1 MIPDHDLKRRLG
13 FLHKEAIRKG
23 LLVRIIKVRS
33 HMNISLFS
41 DKVEQ
46 WAFRGNDTADLCA
59 SRGLDILPS
68 EFWDIWQQLGR
79 EIDDISTVRKHL
91 HSLIVQIG
99 QVAVQSK
106 GQIRE
111 VDAQQWDDE
120 NRRENPVD
128 DTSELSC
135 RDLPPTFDFG
145 RLVKVGYRTLGPMAP
160 IVYQWLVELVSS
172 PEGVSQWVNTYQL
185 LIIFQQQPGHVGLRE
200 GFERSALS
208 SDFWMGRWPGV
219 RFFDGGWGFRYLFT
233 SFAETSWN
241 DFWIQEAKTVGH
253 EFQRLDQLCPF
264 EYPDCNR
271 VWRWPLLS
279 ASSDCPSPR
288 RAAQFESSSP
298 GSPGRF
304 LIQRLVRFLRL
315 TRLGAPKLAEKGNL
329 GWCKDW

>member
-1 MIPDHDLKRRLG
+1 MVQNFDDPMIPDHDLKRRLG

-68 EFWDIWQQLGR
+68 EFWDVWQQLGR

-185 LIIFQQQPGHVGLRE
+185 LIIFQQQTGHVGLRRDSKGRLYHQISE
-200 GFERSALS
+200 WDAGQEYEFLTVAGDFGIFLRALLKRVGTIFEFKKRRPS
-208 SDFWMGRWPGV
+208 G
-219 RFFDGGWGFRYLFT
+219 T
-233 SFAETSWN
+233 SFRGWTN
-241 DFWIQEAKTVGH
+241 CVRLNIQTATV
-253 EFQRLDQLCPF
+253 FDV
-264 EYPDCNR
+264 D
-271 VWRWPLLS
+271 
-279 ASSDCPSPR
+279 
-288 RAAQFESSSP
+288 
-298 GSPGRF
+298 RF
-304 LIQRLVRFLRL
+304 LVHHQIAPVQDVRRSLKVV
-315 TRLGAPKLAEKGNL
+315 PLAL
-329 GWCKDW
+329 QDVS